1 MNVPVSKSLHIRRLG
16 NLRRLLKPRHVAF
29 IGGKGLAAPIQGCL
43 SGGFTGQI
51 WPVHP
56 TYPEIAGIKCYRS
69 VEALPEAPDAS
80 YIAAPREPTIEIV
93 RALAKRGA
101 GGCVC
106 YAAGFAEVGPEGAAL
121 QKALVE
127 AAGELALV
135 GPISYGVLNYIDGV
149 HMFAS
154 GPGGARTARG
164 AAFVGQS
171 GNIALTLTMNERSV
185 PFSYVI
191 SAGVQAVLS
200 LADYVDALADDPQV
214 NAIGLYIEG
223 LNDVPAFARAAL
235 KAAEKGKPIVA
246 VKVGRSE
253 LGAKLA
259 MSHTSSLAGSD
270 KLYDVLFERLGII
283 RVDTLP
289 ALLET
294 LKFVSV
300 AAPLAGERLV
310 IFTCSGGDSL
320 MSADRAAELG
330 LALPE
335 FSAAQ
340 FADLRQQLPAF
351 ATVSNPL
358 DYNLSLWGDE
368 AGLFKCFNTALGGDC
383 DAGLLILD
391 YPPTDERGRA
401 DCDKSVDA
409 LLAAAR
415 ANGKQPIVCT
425 TLQETLPEAT
435 RARLIAAGCPPIQ
448 GLEDALTAFAKAARQ
463 AQRRTE
469 IRSGSVTAALAS
481 TDAVSDRL
489 RLLTEWDAKQELK
502 AHGLTIPSARLVD
515 AAGAAAAASEIGFP
529 VVAKVAQPVLAH
541 KTEAGA
547 VALNLT
553 TGTAVDAAIAAISAA
568 VARYQPGLKAER
580 FLIEKQVTN
589 AVAEMIIGVKRD
601 PAFGLVL
608 VVGAGG
614 ILVEMAQDAASLL
627 LPTDRA
633 DVERA
638 IRGLKVAKLLAGYR
652 GKPAADIDAVVDAVL
667 AVAGFA
673 EAHRDRLGELDVNPL
688 LVLPE
693 GQGAVAVDA
702 LIVMAEG

>member
-1 MNVPVSKSLHIRRLG
+1 VPVSESLHARRLA

-29 IGGKGLAAPIQGCL
+29 IGGKGLVAPIQGCL

-56 TYPEIAGIKCYRS
+56 TYPEIAGIKCYPS
-69 VEALPEAPDAS
+69 VDVLPEPPDAS

-93 RALAKRGA
+93 RSLAKRGA

-127 AAGELALV
+127 AADELALV
-135 GPISYGVLNYIDGV
+135 GPISYGILNYIDGV

-154 GPGGARTARG
+154 GPGGARTERG

-191 SAGVQAVLS
+191 SAGAQAVLS
-200 LADYVDALADDPQV
+200 LADYVDVLADDPLV

-223 LNDVPAFARAAL
+223 LSDVPAFARAAL
-235 KAAEKGKPIVA
+235 KAIEKGKPIVA

-270 KLYDVLFERLGII
+270 RLYDALFERLGII

-310 IFTCSGGDSL
+310 VFTCSGGDSL
-320 MSADRAAELG
+320 MAADRAAELG

-335 FSAAQ
+335 FSSAQ
-340 FADLRQQLPAF
+340 FADLRQQLPSF

-368 AGLFKCFNTALGGDC
+368 AGLFKCFSTALRGDC

-391 YPPTDERGRA
+391 YPPTDERGYA
-401 DCDKSVDA
+401 DCDKSVNA

-415 ANGKQPIVCT
+415 VNGKQPIVCT

-463 AQRRTE
+463 ARRAAE
-469 IRSGSVTAALAS
+469 IGSGRAVAALAPTHAPS
-481 TDAVSDRL
+481 GDARL
-489 RLLTEWDAKQELK
+489 MTEWDAKQELK
-502 AHGLTIPSARLVD
+502 AHGLAIPSARLVD
-515 AAGAAAAASEIGFP
+515 AAGAAVAASEIGLP

-553 TGTAVDAAIAAISAA
+553 TAAAVDAAIAGMSAA
-568 VARYQPGLKAER
+568 IARYQPGLKAER
-580 FLIEKQVTN
+580 FLIERQVTN
-589 AVAEMIIGVKRD
+589 AVAEMIVGVKRD
-601 PAFGLVL
+601 PGFGLVL

-614 ILVEMAQDAASLL
+614 ILVEMVQDAASLL
-627 LPTDRA
+627 LPTDRVE
-633 DVERA
+633 VERA
-638 IRGLKVAKLLAGYR
+638 IRGLKIAKLLAGYR
-652 GKPAADIDAVVDAVL
+652 GKPAADIDAVVDAVMGI
-667 AVAGFA
+667 AGFA
-673 EAHRDRLGELDVNPL
+673 EAHRDRLVELDVNPL
-688 LVLPE
+688 LVLPR
-693 GQGAVAVDA
+693 GQGAIAVDA
-702 LIVMAEG
+702 LMVMAGG